1 MVRSLP
7 TYCEMLPDPLIV
19 KIHCGGQPSYSGDK
33 RAINGQP
40 LGEAMIDTCLMKRIR
55 ASIGTLKN
63 IHRIFEI
70 R

>member
-7 TYCEMLPDPLIV
+7 IYCEVLPDPLIV
-19 KIHCGGQPSYSGDK
+19 KIHCSGEPFYSGDK

-40 LGEAMIDTCLMKRIR
+40 LGEARVGGCFIKRIR
-55 ASIGTLKN
+55 ASIGTFKN
-63 IHRIFEI
+63 IHHTFKI